1 MEQSFINGKVNLLI
15 ENYKALNEVKGS
27 WQMGLIQHSCALAFT
42 LKNKRISP
50 RLVEERI
57 ELIKKNTGLFSN
69 FRGYNMFYMATLLSF
84 ESNPESSFKMILDIY
99 KELKSEKFWGDT
111 YLPLTAS
118 IVYENREKMDY
129 LTCISKMKIIY
140 NYMRKKHP
148 FLTSSDDYCNIALI
162 AIHSK
167 NLDEDLEYIEKCYE
181 FLNENGF
188 YKGNDLQALSQILLF
203 SDDRT
208 MLKCKKTIELK
219 KAFKENDCK
228 MNYYG
233 YPIIGAISLL
243 DYREDE
249 IIEEIKNVSNK
260 LKEEKGFGNWSL
272 GKSNR
277 VMISSAIV
285 ASIYAD
291 FIQNENNIG
300 SITNNIFLN
309 IVVAIQIACVMAAT
323 SAAIAS
329 SSSN

>member
-1 MEQSFINGKVNLLI
+1 
-15 ENYKALNEVKGS
+15 
-27 WQMGLIQHSCALAFT
+27 
-42 LKNKRISP
+42 
-50 RLVEERI
+50 
-57 ELIKKNTGLFSN
+57 
-69 FRGYNMFYMATLLSF
+69 
-84 ESNPESSFKMILDIY
+84 
-99 KELKSEKFWGDT
+99 
-111 YLPLTAS
+111 

-140 NYMRKKHP
+140 DYMRKKHP

-291 FIQNENNIG
+291 LIRNENNIG

>member
-1 MEQSFINGKVNLLI
+1 
-15 ENYKALNEVKGS
+15 
-27 WQMGLIQHSCALAFT
+27 
-42 LKNKRISP
+42 
-50 RLVEERI
+50 
-57 ELIKKNTGLFSN
+57 
-69 FRGYNMFYMATLLSF
+69 
-84 ESNPESSFKMILDIY
+84 
-99 KELKSEKFWGDT
+99 
-111 YLPLTAS
+111 
-118 IVYENREKMDY
+118 
-129 LTCISKMKIIY
+129 
-140 NYMRKKHP
+140 
-148 FLTSSDDYCNIALI
+148 
-162 AIHSK
+162 
-167 NLDEDLEYIEKCYE
+167 
-181 FLNENGF
+181 
-188 YKGNDLQALSQILLF
+188 
-203 SDDRT
+203 
-208 MLKCKKTIELK
+208 LK

-291 FIQNENNIG
+291 LIRNENNIG